1 MNFEKGPPELW
12 IYDMETSQ
20 ASGVGFQSAEGQ
32 FSPDG
37 RWLSHTVGARFSR
50 PQVFVRSFPGLT
62 SRVQISTAG
71 GSQARWRPDGK
82 ELYYIDE
89 DKRLIAVSVKVGQKG
104 LEASPPTPLFQTR
117 IQGARYALFQ
127 YAVSADG
134 QRFLVNSL
142 PREDAAAPM
151 MLLTDWTSQVRP

>member
-1 MNFEKGPPELW
+1 MPCHARLRLVVRAAQPL
-12 IYDMETSQ
+12 S
-20 ASGVGFQSAEGQ
+20 VSA
-32 FSPDG
+32 PTG
-37 RWLSHTVGARFSR
+37 RLAVSR

-117 IQGARYALFQ
+117 IPGATALIRQQ
-127 YAVSADG
+127 YAVATDG
-134 QRFLVNSL
+134 RFLVNNAT
-142 PREDAAAPM
+142 EDTLASPI
-151 MLLTDWTSQVRP
+151 TIVQNWKPNRRPQ